1 MAYKWLSLGQNHQEY
16 HSFALWPK
24 YIKLVLSADQ
34 SSLVAVVPQTAFLV
48 LLTGFY
54 KATCTK
60 TLAKNHRK
68 LRCNSCSTLHH
79 NKWGQVKP
87 TKFKRQ
93 FQSLITTWMC
103 PRCVTKSLLA
113 ELPMAGT
120 VLMCLVLMLRISFPR
135 RRRGKSQNVWWG
147 FWFRSIIRTGCLGIT
162 RLRRDCCRS
171 RLPGLNS
178 LTTHNLSSRGCV
190 FFSIDQ
196 GKLCAVCKVRPK
208 PVKSSTINWEP
219 GVKSFKQNV
228 VVDITVI
235 CNKQQDL

>member
-16 HSFALWPK
+16 QSFALWPK

-68 LRCNSCSTLHH
+68 LRCNSCSILHH

-93 FQSLITTWMC
+93 FQSIITTWIC

-113 ELPMAGT
+113 ELPMAGIGNT
-120 VLMCLVLMLRISFPR
+120 SCESLFLDEGEVKVRMYGEDFLF
-135 RRRGKSQNVWWG
+135 K
-147 FWFRSIIRTGCLGIT
+147 SIIRTGCLGIT
-162 RLRRDCCRS
+162 RLRRDCC

-190 FFSIDQ
+190 FFFYRSGQI
-196 GKLCAVCKVRPK
+196 VC
-208 PVKSSTINWEP
+208 
-219 GVKSFKQNV
+219 G
-228 VVDITVI
+228 
-235 CNKQQDL
+235 L

>member
-16 HSFALWPK
+16 QSFALWPK

-54 KATCTK
+54 KATCAK

-68 LRCNSCSTLHH
+68 LRCNSCSTLHR

-113 ELPMAGT
+113 ELPMAGIGNT
-120 VLMCLVLMLRISFPR
+120 SCESLFLDEGEEKVRMYGEDFDSGQLSELAASELPDCEGIVVDCLALTA
-135 RRRGKSQNVWWG
+135 SQL
-147 FWFRSIIRTGCLGIT
+147 IIWVREV
-162 RLRRDCCRS
+162 
-171 RLPGLNS
+171 
-178 LTTHNLSSRGCV
+178 V
-190 FFSIDQ
+190 FFFLSIRAN
-196 GKLCAVCKVRPK
+196 CVRF
-208 PVKSSTINWEP
+208 VRYDRN
-219 GVKSFKQNV
+219 Q
-228 VVDITVI
+228 
-235 CNKQQDL
+235 